1 MDTRNDI
8 FNPLEFGYCFYDVE
22 CLLGALDM
30 KVGDLIEYTVIGGK
44 EKALGIVLKDLGYN
58 IDYGC
63 AAVSVYWFDSELR
76 TTERKH
82 LLPENYEVISEG
94 R

>member
-1 MDTRNDI
+1 
-8 FNPLEFGYCFYDVE
+8 
-22 CLLGALDM
+22 M
-30 KVGDLIEYTVIGGK
+30 KVGDLIEYTVFGSK

-63 AAVSVYWFDSELR
+63 EAVSVYWFDSELR
-76 TTERKH
+76 TTERKNI
-82 LLPENYEVISEG
+82 LPDNYEIISES

>member
-1 MDTRNDI
+1 
-8 FNPLEFGYCFYDVE
+8 
-22 CLLGALDM
+22 M
-30 KVGDLIEYTVIGGK
+30 KVGDLIEYTAIGEPQK
-44 EKALGIVLKDLGYN
+44 KALGIVLKDLGYN

-63 AAVSVYWFDSELR
+63 EAVSVYWFDSELR

>member
-1 MDTRNDI
+1 
-8 FNPLEFGYCFYDVE
+8 
-22 CLLGALDM
+22 M
-30 KVGDLIEYTVIGGK
+30 KVGDLIEYTVFGSK

-63 AAVSVYWFDSELR
+63 EAVSVYWFDSELR
-76 TTERKH
+76 TTERKNS
-82 LLPENYEVISEG
+82 LPDNYEVISEG

>member
-1 MDTRNDI
+1 
-8 FNPLEFGYCFYDVE
+8 
-22 CLLGALDM
+22 M
-30 KVGDLIEYTVIGGK
+30 KVGDLIEYTVIGGQ

-63 AAVSVYWFDSELR
+63 EAVSVYWFDSELR
-76 TTERKH
+76 TTERKNS
-82 LLPENYEVISEG
+82 LPNNYEIISES

>member
-1 MDTRNDI
+1 
-8 FNPLEFGYCFYDVE
+8 
-22 CLLGALDM
+22 M
-30 KVGDLIEYTVIGGK
+30 KVGDLIEYTVVGGE
-44 EKALGIVLKDLGYN
+44 EKALGIVLEDLGYN

-76 TTERKH
+76 TTERKNS
-82 LLPENYEVISEG
+82 LPNNYEIISES

>member
-1 MDTRNDI
+1 MAISTT
-8 FNPLEFGYCFYDVE
+8 
-22 CLLGALDM
+22 LGVGQM
-30 KVGDLIEYTVIGGK
+30 KVGDLIEYTVVGGQ

-63 AAVSVYWFDSELR
+63 EAVSVYWFDSELR
-76 TTERKH
+76 TTERKNM
-82 LLPENYEVISEG
+82 LPDNYEVISEG